1 MRKKPILE
9 QVRVEGIAAEG
20 KALARVDDKV
30 VFVPGVAPGDIVDI
44 RITRKKKSF
53 MEGVAIHFHEY
64 SKDRV
69 EPFCEYFGTCGGCK
83 WQHLPYPLQLKFK
96 QQQVVDNMERIAKV
110 ELPEIQSIIGS
121 KNDILYRNKLEF
133 TFSDTRWLTKVE
145 IENSDALNRNGLGFH
160 IPGRFDK
167 VLDIEKCYLQE
178 EPSNKIRNWLRA
190 YAIKNDLPFYNL
202 KTHEGYLR
210 IAIIRTATSGQSMV
224 ILQVAQDKPEWLT
237 PLLDALIAEFPEV
250 TSLNYVINNK
260 RNETFHDLPV
270 HNYSGEP
277 FIEEYMT
284 IQENKPEKLIFQIGP
299 KSFYQT
305 NSTQAYELYKIAR
318 SYAGLTGSELVY
330 DLYTGTGTIA
340 NFVAHQAKKVIG
352 LEYVEAAIED
362 AKINSSIN
370 KITNTDFYAGD
381 IKDLLN
387 EAFINNHGKPDV
399 IISDPPRAGMH
410 PDVIKMLLRVAA
422 PRIVYVSCNPATQAR
437 DLALLDEKYKVVK
450 LQPVDMFPQTHHV
463 ENVAL
468 LELKP

>member
-1 MRKKPILE
+1 M
-9 QVRVEGIAAEG
+9 
-20 KALARVDDKV
+20 
-30 VFVPGVAPGDIVDI
+30 
-44 RITRKKKSF
+44 
-53 MEGVAIHFHEY
+53 
-64 SKDRV
+64 
-69 EPFCEYFGTCGGCK
+69 
-83 WQHLPYPLQLKFK
+83 
-96 QQQVVDNMERIAKV
+96 
-110 ELPEIQSIIGS
+110 
-121 KNDILYRNKLEF
+121 
-133 TFSDTRWLTKVE
+133 
-145 IENSDALNRNGLGFH
+145 
-160 IPGRFDK
+160 
-167 VLDIEKCYLQE
+167 QE

-190 YAIKNDLPFYNL
+190 YAIKNGLPFYNL

-250 TSLNYVINNK
+250 TSLNYVINIK

-318 SYAGLTGSELVY
+318 SYAGLTCSELVY